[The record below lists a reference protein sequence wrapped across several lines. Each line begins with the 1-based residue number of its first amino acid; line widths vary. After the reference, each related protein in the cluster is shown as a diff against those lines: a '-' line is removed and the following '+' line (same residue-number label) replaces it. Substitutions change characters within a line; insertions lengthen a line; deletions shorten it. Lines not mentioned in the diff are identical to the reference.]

1 MISNKPE
8 RKTSQKEFVRSYLE
22 ETYSHPTAMDIY
34 LAAKRRNVHVGLTSI
49 YRILASLESEGQII
63 TIKSGGKVH
72 YDWVR
77 GGHYHFVCDV
87 CGKITDVTEGVDAF
101 EKIAND
107 NGFNLRSSQGIVI
120 HGICQECTKK
130 QH

>member
-1 MISNKPE
+1 MISNKPG
-8 RKTSQKEFVRSYLE
+8 RKTGQKEFVRSYLE
-22 ETYSHPTAMDIY
+22 GTYVHPTAADIY
-34 LAAKRRNVHVGLTSI
+34 LAARHRNIKIGLTSI
-49 YRILASLESEGQII
+49 YRILATLEQEGEVI

-101 EKIAND
+101 AKIAGA

-120 HGICQECTKK
+120 HGICQECSKK